1 MHKGGEREKN
11 KKVVLPNGQPLSS
24 PPPSRP
30 PPSASVAAAIAAA
43 VPHASTG
50 AIVEAVAR
58 VNAGRHTRSH
68 PRACCER
75 IIATPGIGIF
85 IPPPRQPP
93 PGRRCCCRR
102 QRYPKNSTGAIAVAV
117 TQVDSVVVAIIR
129 GLPARARRERIVAT
143 PGVGMFTPPT
153 RQPPPICIQ
162 PCQPIQSFATPRI

>member
-1 MHKGGEREKN
+1 MGNRCPRHRPAARRRRPPLL
-11 KKVVLPNGQPLSS
+11 LPS
-24 PPPSRP
+24 PPPSRMLP
-30 PPSASVAAAIAAA
+30 PVPLSRPSPESTPA
-43 VPHASTG
+43 VIRGPTPAP
-50 AIVEAVAR
+50 A
-58 VNAGRHTRSH
+58 VNASLRRPAS
-68 PRACCER
+68 AYSS
-75 IIATPGIGIF
+75 
-85 IPPPRQPP
+85 PPPRQPP

-129 GLPARARRERIVAT
+129 GLTARARRERIVAT